1 MKFFND
7 RFWFCVVLATPCR
20 QDFADPILDVSAR
33 YHADGWCVF
42 GELDHWVRQCAISR
56 RTGHVKNVLLTH
68 EPYYVKFLNSS
79 TSTPFTFRLFDGRTL
94 VVRDHD
100 LPLDDLFCYV
110 NGLYDLPR
118 SKIVNNFTFLEEVSE
133 KWCKTFE
140 ETLPNYFGISMADNA
155 NEYRESE
162 AFLLNLQKNGA
173 TSGEVPQWVVNN
185 LYLHGAV
192 KCVLR
197 GGNRGAVCEPANC
210 AARACFGEDKS
221 TLLYTARGEC
231 ERVVFD

>member
-1 MKFFND
+1 MSLLKEFGS
-7 RFWFCVVLATPCR
+7 
-20 QDFADPILDVSAR
+20 VSS
-33 YHADGWCVF
+33 WP
-42 GELDHWVRQCAISR
+42 R
-56 RTGHVKNVLLTH
+56 RH

-162 AFLLNLQKNGA
+162 AFLLNLQKMVQLQGRYL
-173 TSGEVPQWVVNN
+173 SGW
-185 LYLHGAV
+185 
-192 KCVLR
+192 
-197 GGNRGAVCEPANC
+197 
-210 AARACFGEDKS
+210 
-221 TLLYTARGEC
+221 
-231 ERVVFD
+231 